1 MQLNDI
7 IDIISALVK
16 VRKLFWSEDDFK
28 FAFATQLQF
37 KFGNKADVRLEKRY
51 DRDGKSS
58 YTDIVVKIGKKT
70 FPIELKYKTAK
81 GKYADHDGEIIEL
94 RNHAAVDLGCYAYLK
109 DIERLEY
116 LSKNDPTF
124 GRGFAII
131 LTNDAKYYADTKRES
146 MYDAFKICEGREI
159 GGCLNWNCAHYGEGY
174 VPSWMESHPDFSLSD
189 TYTMHWSDYSES
201 GTEPMFRYQVAVIER
216 H

>member
-58 YTDIVVKIGKKT
+58 YTD
-70 FPIELKYKTAK
+70 
-81 GKYADHDGEIIEL
+81 
-94 RNHAAVDLGCYAYLK
+94 
-109 DIERLEY
+109 
-116 LSKNDPTF
+116 
-124 GRGFAII
+124 
-131 LTNDAKYYADTKRES
+131 
-146 MYDAFKICEGREI
+146 
-159 GGCLNWNCAHYGEGY
+159 
-174 VPSWMESHPDFSLSD
+174 
-189 TYTMHWSDYSES
+189 TMHWSDYSES